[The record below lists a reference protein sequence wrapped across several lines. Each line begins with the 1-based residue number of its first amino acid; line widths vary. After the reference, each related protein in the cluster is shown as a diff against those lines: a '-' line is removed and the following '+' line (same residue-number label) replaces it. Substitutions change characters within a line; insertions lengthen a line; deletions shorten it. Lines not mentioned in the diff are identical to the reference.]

1 MFAGNQKRRGSI
13 QWIVDLGLA
22 VGLVVALLIVIAV
35 DRGRPVESSASKPAT
50 QLKEVEAPPDEPTPP
65 VKTLRLGVTPP
76 PFDHPFDDM
85 GRLLDELGEGY
96 KYAKFPL
103 DDLRDAKKIS
113 EYDVI
118 FLTCSG
124 VPKSWLGERIGAS
137 QREGLELFGPN
148 EEVIAEVTKNLHD
161 FVAGGGTLYAS
172 DRHYNL
178 VAGAF
183 QDLAPRPAP
192 NGKKQDLN
200 ANVVDPGLRELIGDK
215 FDLRFDQADWCP
227 AAFEGEKVVV
237 YLRGTY
243 EPLEGEPRPTPLL
256 VKFPYEKGTVI
267 FTSFHNEK
275 QNSES
280 ELKLLRYL
288 VFSAVTA
295 EVETKVR
302 QSMVKGGFSPAKN
315 NLFSASEGAEEASSV
330 YTAAR
335 SCDLKFTLGFE
346 NLGARL
352 KLTVVGPDGAPHVQE
367 GTSTFTI
374 DVTGAAAG
382 DWKYTVTA
390 LKVPNE
396 NFPFTVTVGEK

>member
-1 MFAGNQKRRGSI
+1 MFAGNRKRRGSM

-22 VGLVVALLIVIAV
+22 LGLVLALLVVFAI
-35 DRGRPVESSASKPAT
+35 DRGQPLEKAASKQDIT
-50 QLKEVEAPPDEPTPP
+50 LKEVETAPDEPPPP
-65 VKTLRLGVTPP
+65 VKTLRLAVTVGENGQTY
-76 PFDHPFDDM
+76 DDM
-85 GRLLDELGEGY
+85 ARLLKELGDGYKYEILRLDEL
-96 KYAKFPL
+96 P
-103 DDLRDAKKIS
+103 DAKKIS
-113 EYDVI
+113 EFDVI

-124 VPKSWLGERIGAS
+124 VPPTWVRERIGTS
-137 QREGLELFGPN
+137 KRPGLELRAPN
-148 EEVIAEVTKNLHD
+148 EEVIRKVMDDFRD
-161 FVAGGGTLYAS
+161 FVAHGGTLYAS
-172 DRHYNL
+172 DLQYSL

-183 QDLAPRPAP
+183 KEFASP
-192 NGKKQDLN
+192 NVPTGKVQKLN
-200 ANVVDPGLRELIGDK
+200 AEVVEPGLRELIGGELSLS
-215 FDLRFDQADWCP
+215 FDMADWCP

-243 EPLEGEPRPTPLL
+243 EPLEGEARSSPFL
-256 VKFPYEKGTVI
+256 VKFPYKDGTVI

-275 QNSES
+275 QNNES

-302 QSMVKGGFSPAKN
+302 QSMVQGGFSPAKN
-315 NLFSASEGAEEASSV
+315 NLFSASAGAERASSV
-330 YTAAR
+330 YKAVKAA
-335 SCDLKFTLGFE
+335 DLKFTLGFE

-352 KLTVVGPDGAPHVQE
+352 KLTVVGPDGTPREKE
-367 GTSTFTI
+367 GASTFTI

-390 LKVPNE
+390 LKIPNE

>member
-13 QWIVDLGLA
+13 RWIVDLGLA
-22 VGLVVALLIVIAV
+22 IGLVVALSVVIAI
-35 DRGRPVESSASKPAT
+35 DRGRPVESTASKQPT
-50 QLKEVEAPPDEPTPP
+50 QLQEVETPPDEPTPP
-65 VKTLRLGVTPP
+65 VKTLRLGVTPAAQT
-76 PFDHPFDDM
+76 FDNM
-85 GRLLDELGEGY
+85 ARLLDELGEGY
-96 KYAKFPL
+96 KYKTFPL

-113 EYDVI
+113 EFDVV

-124 VPKSWLGERIGAS
+124 VPESWLREKIGAS
-137 QREGLELFGPN
+137 KREGLVEYTPN
-148 EEVIAEVTKNLHD
+148 LEVIKQASDSLRD
-161 FVAGGGTLYAS
+161 FVARGGTLYAS
-172 DRHYNL
+172 DLHYPL
-178 VAGAF
+178 VADAF
-183 QDLAPRPAP
+183 PDISQQNAPR
-192 NGKKQDLN
+192 GKTQDLN
-200 ANVVDPGLRELIGDK
+200 AQVVDPGLRELIGGELS
-215 FDLRFDQADWCP
+215 LRFDQADWYP
-227 AAFEGEKVVV
+227 AAFQGEKVVV

-243 EPLEGEPRPTPLL
+243 QPEEGEPRESPFL
-256 VKFPYEKGTVI
+256 VKFPYKDGTVI

-275 QNSES
+275 QNNES

-315 NLFSASEGAEEASSV
+315 NLFSASAGADEASSV
-330 YTAAR
+330 YKAAR

-352 KLTVVGPDGAPHVQE
+352 KLTVVGPDGAPHEKE

-374 DVTGAAAG
+374 DVPSAAAG
-382 DWKYTVTA
+382 DWKYMVTA
-390 LKVPNE
+390 LKVPND

>member
-1 MFAGNQKRRGSI
+1 MFTGIQERRGSI

-22 VGLVVALLIVIAV
+22 VGLVVALLIVVAV
-35 DRGRPVESSASKPAT
+35 DRGRPVESAASKPAT
-50 QLKEVEAPPDEPTPP
+50 QLKEVETPPEEPTPP
-65 VKTLRLGVTPP
+65 VKSLRLGVTVGP
-76 PFDHPFDDM
+76 HSQTYDDM
-85 GRLLDELGEGY
+85 ARLLKELGEGY
-96 KYAKFPL
+96 KYEILRLEDLPNAAKLAEF
-103 DDLRDAKKIS
+103 
-113 EYDVI
+113 DVI

-124 VPKSWLGERIGAS
+124 VPETWLGERIGAS
-137 QREGLELFGPN
+137 KREGLELRAPN
-148 EEVIAEVTKNLHD
+148 EEVIRKLTDDFRD
-161 FVAGGGTLYAS
+161 FVGRGGTLYAS
-172 DRHYNL
+172 DRQYGL
-178 VAGAF
+178 VAEAF
-183 QDLAPRPAP
+183 KESASPNVP
-192 NGKKQDLN
+192 NGKKQTLN
-200 ANVVDPGLRELIGDK
+200 AEVVEPGLRELIGGE
-215 FDLRFDQADWCP
+215 LSLSFDQADWCP

-243 EPLEGEPRPTPLL
+243 EPLEGEPRPSPFL
-256 VKFPYEKGTVI
+256 VKFPYGDGTVI

-275 QNSES
+275 QNNES

-315 NLFSASEGAEEASSV
+315 NLFSASAGAEEASSV
-330 YTAAR
+330 YKAAK

-352 KLTVVGPDGAPHVQE
+352 KLTVVGPDGAPHEQE
-367 GTSTFTI
+367 GNSTFTI

>member
-13 QWIVDLGLA
+13 QWIVDLLLA
-22 VGLVVALLIVIAV
+22 VGLVAVLAVVIAI
-35 DRGRPVESSASKPAT
+35 DRGRPAEKAASKQPT
-50 QLKEVEAPPDEPTPP
+50 QLKVVETPPEEPTPP

-103 DDLRDAKKIS
+103 DDLRDGKKIS

-124 VPKSWLGERIGAS
+124 VPKSWLAESIGAS
-137 QREGLELFGPN
+137 QREGLELFFPN
-148 EEVIAEVTKNLHD
+148 KEVIAEVANNLRE

-183 QDLAPRPAP
+183 EKLAPQPAP

-200 ANVVDPGLRELIGDK
+200 ADVVDPGLRELIGGE
-215 FDLRFDQADWCP
+215 FALRFDQADWCP
-227 AAFEGEKVVV
+227 AAFEGEQVVV

-256 VKFPYEKGTVI
+256 VKFPFEKGTVI

-275 QNSES
+275 QNSEA

-315 NLFSASEGAEEASSV
+315 NLFSASAGAEEASSV
-330 YTAAR
+330 YKAAKT
-335 SCDLKFTLGFE
+335 CDLKFTLGFE
-346 NLGARL
+346 DLGARL
-352 KLTVVGPDGAPHVQE
+352 KLTVVGPDGAPREQE
-367 GTSTFTI
+367 GTSTFTV
-374 DVTGAAAG
+374 DVPGAAAG